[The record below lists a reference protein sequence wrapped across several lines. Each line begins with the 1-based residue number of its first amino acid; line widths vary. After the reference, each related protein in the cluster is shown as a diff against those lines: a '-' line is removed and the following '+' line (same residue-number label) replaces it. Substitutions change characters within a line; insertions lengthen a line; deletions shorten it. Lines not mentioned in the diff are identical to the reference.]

1 MAKEVKKDN
10 EIVEDVVDVIVDE
23 ALEQGKT
30 TDEIVEDVVEESK
43 KDESLIIEESKKN
56 KKKYDGDLRGFKT
69 YEEAIDYPNTKA
81 FVKLDKGCQNEYK
94 NWLKTIM

>member
-10 EIVEDVVDVIVDE
+10 EVTEDVVQAVVDAIVDE

-30 TDEIVEDVVEESK
+30 TDEIIEESK